1 MFENI
6 RKLFGVDKSTAE
18 LLKKFP
24 NEVGE
29 FGYDPW
35 GFNIR
40 TIKQFI
46 ALGRFLY
53 EDYFEVEVVG
63 YENVPA
69 SGRCLIIANHTGQL
83 PIDAILLGY
92 ALVKNPIAP
101 RAAKGMYERFIPT
114 LPFFSIWFSQMG
126 GALGDIENCVKMLN
140 NEEAVIVFPEG
151 AKGISKPWS
160 KRYQLQ
166 KFGNGFMHLARRTQS
181 PIVPVGIAGCEEI
194 MYNFGNMDFLENILR
209 FPAAPLLIPYIFKSK
224 VIINIGKPIYFDS
237 QEEQDAIVGRDVEKV
252 KQEVDRLTQEAL
264 KIRKQKIEEKKSHE
278 ATQVS
283 FK

>member
-6 RKLFGVDKSTAE
+6 RKLFTKDDSLEE

-24 NEVGE
+24 NDVGE

-46 ALGRFLY
+46 ALGKFLY
-53 EDYFEVEVVG
+53 EDYFEVEVIG
-63 YENVPA
+63 YENVLPT
-69 SGRCLIIANHTGQL
+69 GRCLVIANHSGQL

-101 RAAKGMYERFIPT
+101 RACKGMYERFIPT
-114 LPFFSIWFSQMG
+114 IPFFSIWFSQMG
-126 GALGDIENCVKMLN
+126 GALGDIENCIKMLQ

-166 KFGNGFMHLARRTQS
+166 KFGNGFMHMAKKTNS
-181 PIVPVGIAGCEEI
+181 PIIPVGIAGCEEI
-194 MYNFGNMDFLENILR
+194 MYNFGNVDFLEKVLN
-209 FPAAPLLIPYIFKSK
+209 FPAAPLLVPYFFKSK
-224 VIINIGKPIYFDS
+224 VVIKIGEPMYFDTN
-237 QEEQDAIVGRDVEKV
+237 EGPDFIAGRDVEIV
-252 KQEVDRLTQEAL
+252 KKRIDELMKEAL
-264 KIRKQKIEEKKSHE
+264 EIRNQRIADKKGQSS
-278 ATQVS
+278 TQVS

>member
-6 RKLFGVDKSTAE
+6 RKLFTKDESLEE

-24 NEVGE
+24 NDVGE

-35 GFNIR
+35 GFNIK

-46 ALGRFLY
+46 ALGKFLY
-53 EDYFEVEVVG
+53 EDYFEVEVIG
-63 YENVPA
+63 YENVLP
-69 SGRCLIIANHTGQL
+69 SGRCLIIANHSGQL
-83 PIDAILLGY
+83 PMDAILLGY

-101 RAAKGMYERFIPT
+101 RACKGMYERFIPT
-114 LPFFSIWFSQMG
+114 IPFFSIWFSQMG
-126 GALGDIENCVKMLN
+126 GALGDIDNCIKMLT

-166 KFGNGFMHLARRTQS
+166 KFGNGFMHMAKKTNS
-181 PIVPVGIAGCEEI
+181 PIIPVGIAGCEEI
-194 MYNFGNMDFLENILR
+194 MYNFGNVDFLEKVLN
-209 FPAAPLLIPYIFKSK
+209 FPAAPLLVPYLFKSK
-224 VIINIGKPIYFDS
+224 VVIKIGEPMYFDTN
-237 QEEQDAIVGRDVEKV
+237 EGPDYIAGRDVEIV
-252 KQEVDRLTQEAL
+252 KKRIDELMKEAL
-264 KIRKQKIEEKKSHE
+264 EIRNQRIADQEGQSS
-278 ATQVS
+278 TQVS

>member
-1 MFENI
+1 MLKNFLH
-6 RKLFGVDKSTAE
+6 LFSRDESTEE
-18 LLKKFP
+18 LLNKFP

-46 ALGRFLY
+46 ALGKFLY
-53 EDYFEVEVVG
+53 DDYFEVEVVG
-63 YENVPA
+63 YENVPPE
-69 SGRCLIIANHTGQL
+69 GRCLIIANHSGQL
-83 PIDAILLGY
+83 PLDAILLGY
-92 ALVKNPIAP
+92 AFVKNPIAP
-101 RAAKGMYERFIPT
+101 RACKGMYERFIPT
-114 LPFFSIWFSQMG
+114 IPFFSIWFSQMG
-126 GALGDIENCVKMLN
+126 GALGDIENCIKMLK

-166 KFGNGFMHLARRTQS
+166 KFGNGFMHMAKKTNS

-194 MYNFGNMDFLENILR
+194 MYNFGNVDFLEKVLN
-209 FPAAPLLIPYIFKSK
+209 FPAAPLLIPYVFKSK
-224 VIINIGKPIYFDS
+224 VIINIGKPMHFS
-237 QEEQDAIVGRDVEKV
+237 AQEGPEFIAGQDVEKV
-252 KQEVDRLTQEAL
+252 KAEIHRLTQEAIE
-264 KIRKQKIEEKKSHE
+264 IRNQKIAEKE
-278 ATQVS
+278 AQDATQVS

>member
-6 RKLFGVDKSTAE
+6 RKLFTKDESLEE

-24 NEVGE
+24 NDVGE

-35 GFNIR
+35 GFNIK

-46 ALGRFLY
+46 ALGKFLY
-53 EDYFEVEVVG
+53 EDYFEVEVIG
-63 YENVPA
+63 YENVLP
-69 SGRCLIIANHTGQL
+69 SGRCLIIANHSGQL
-83 PIDAILLGY
+83 PMDAILLGY

-101 RAAKGMYERFIPT
+101 RACKGMYERFIPT
-114 LPFFSIWFSQMG
+114 IPFFSIWFSQMG
-126 GALGDIENCVKMLN
+126 GALGDIDNCIKMLT

-166 KFGNGFMHLARRTQS
+166 KFGNGFMHMAQKTNS
-181 PIVPVGIAGCEEI
+181 PIIPVGIAGCEEI
-194 MYNFGNMDFLENILR
+194 MYNFGNVDFLEKVLN
-209 FPAAPLLIPYIFKSK
+209 FPAAPLLVPYLFKSK
-224 VIINIGKPIYFDS
+224 VVIKIGEPMYFDTN
-237 QEEQDAIVGRDVEKV
+237 EGPDYIAGRDVEIV
-252 KQEVDRLTQEAL
+252 KKRIDELMKEAL
-264 KIRKQKIEEKKSHE
+264 EIRNQRIADQEGQSS
-278 ATQVS
+278 TQVS

>member
-6 RKLFGVDKSTAE
+6 RKIFTRDESME
-18 LLKKFP
+18 DLLKRFP
-24 NEVGE
+24 NDVGE
-29 FGYDPW
+29 FGYDAW
-35 GFNIR
+35 GFNIK

-53 EDYFEVEVVG
+53 EDYFEVEVEG
-63 YENVPA
+63 YENVPP
-69 SGRCLIIANHTGQL
+69 SGRCLVIANHSGQL

-92 ALVKNPIAP
+92 ALVKNPVAP
-101 RAAKGMYERFIPT
+101 RACKGMYERFIPS

-126 GALGDIENCVKMLN
+126 GAIGDIENCIKMLN

-166 KFGNGFMHLARRTQS
+166 KFGNGFMHMAKKTNS
-181 PIVPVGIAGCEEI
+181 PIIPVGIAGCEEI
-194 MYNFGNMDFLENILR
+194 MYNFGNLDFLEKNLR
-209 FPAAPLLIPYIFKSK
+209 FPAFPMLVPYFFKSK
-224 VIINIGKPIYFDS
+224 VIIKIGKPMYFESTEGPDYIAGQDVQVVKKEIERLMKEA
-237 QEEQDAIVGRDVEKV
+237 QEIRSK
-252 KQEVDRLTQEAL
+252 
-264 KIRKQKIEEKKSHE
+264 KISDTEGQKS
-278 ATQVS
+278 TQVS